1 MSYRGEFDKDTEA
14 MKESER
20 WTPFKTLCGD
30 TEPGSRDV
38 HIDWTGSGT
47 CRVSVYEWD
56 AKEDSHCLR
65 ALAKEFRHRRDN
77 AALPRA
83 IAYAEKVFKD
93 RG

>member
-1 MSYRGEFDKDTEA
+1 

-20 WTPFKTLCGD
+20 WSTFKVMCGD

-38 HIDWTGSGT
+38 FIDWTGSGT
-47 CRVSVYEWD
+47 CRVIVDEWD
-56 AKEDSHCLR
+56 SNDDCHPIP

-83 IAYAEKVFKD
+83 IAYAERVFKE
-93 RG
+93 RS